1 MSSLITTRE
10 QRRQLARDN
19 AKQPAVL
26 MQVPRNEWPDP
37 NSRQIAVWRSRDFLV
52 QLFEDAQHEGSGP
65 KRLSVNRTHMA
76 GDRWADGI
84 TWDELQRVKREVG
97 MGHLW
102 AVEVYPPDHEVV
114 NVANVRHLW
123 LVPAPAFA
131 WRKGA

>member
-37 NSRQIAVWRSRDFLV
+37 DSRQLAVWRSRDFLV
-52 QLFEDAQHEGSGP
+52 QIFNDKHEDGTTL
-65 KRLSVNRTHMA
+65 RLSINRTTMA

-97 MGHLW
+97 LGLMW
-102 AVEVYPPDHEVV
+102 AVEIYPPDHEVV